1 MMPEEK
7 QIDQKIKETNFQRT
21 VALIKDFQLRLL
33 ENNSH
38 FKADMSKPA
47 IPYKKKICETFAEK
61 LILIKKEAESNQFKT
76 CEAIS

>member
-1 MMPEEK
+1 
-7 QIDQKIKETNFQRT
+7 
-21 VALIKDFQLRLL
+21 
-33 ENNSH
+33 
-38 FKADMSKPA
+38 MSKPA